1 MLLDPGGISPEDL
14 ERVAREAD
22 EALRRL
28 AGLQERINSIRG
40 TGTGADGMIVVGADS
55 SGRIDSIQLNPRVMR
70 LASQDLAGELLR
82 AVSGAQDDCARQT
95 HDLIAE
101 AGVSTSVDPAAYEAM
116 ERQVNDAHAAFIR
129 EMERFSPGHGQ
140 G

>member
-28 AGLQERINSIRG
+28 AGLQERVNSIRG
-40 TGTGADGMIVVGADS
+40 TGTGADGMVVVGADS

-82 AVSGAQDDCARQT
+82 AVSGAQDDCARQI
-95 HDLIAE
+95 HDLMGE
-101 AGVSTSVDPAAYEAM
+101 AGVGTSVDPAAYEAM
-116 ERQVNDAHAAFIR
+116 ERQVNDAHTAFIK